1 MPLLRIDI
9 AASFAAFQDAMTA
22 IERSAKK
29 SAGNLQGAFKG
40 VNSTLAGLG
49 VSVSVGG
56 LAALVKS
63 SIDAAD
69 HINDLSKRTGVA
81 VEVLGGIGFA
91 AAQAGSSLD
100 NVSGVIG
107 KLNKSIAEA
116 GSGNLQIAEAFKK
129 LKVNVED
136 GNGSLKGA
144 DKVLIELAGKF
155 ESLASGP
162 EKAALA
168 NRIFGKSYQEILP
181 LLEDGAESLRKNI
194 EYYQKYSGVT
204 QDIAEKS
211 DAFNDSLVK
220 IDLLSSAAGNQIAA
234 ELLPT
239 LQLLAEKMLE
249 VKDSSE
255 GFSAVGKAINTVI
268 EAVSVLGVNTSYVF
282 KQVGNEIGGIAAQL
296 ASLARLDF
304 SGFANIGES
313 MREAAKVARE
323 EVDRTTAEILSPNKG
338 QVASEV
344 MDALEGQKPK
354 KPKADRL
361 SSGGADPAVAKLA
374 AELREFERQNDR
386 ERELLSTRNE
396 FLQEYYQQ
404 DLIAINDYYTARDAA
419 ANEALNAQV
428 ANIDKEVALLRARRA
443 KDATEA
449 TQNEAKIKELIERRA
464 SLEEKVGLEA
474 IKRLNDQTQAT
485 KELQRAIED
494 VNTELLDQQ
503 GRSGEAAARRFD
515 DRNKQLRQR
524 LETELAESNSRAD
537 ADGVTTVRGS
547 RGLVAL
553 DKLRDITIA
562 QAKLN
567 EIQDEGQR
575 IQSDLAISSERAAI
589 AAQNGSISELE
600 SLRQVSDARAQAAV
614 DLKAVADAYAEMAV
628 QTGNPAM
635 VQRAKEMQVEVE
647 KLAASADLV
656 REKFEGVFEHGF
668 ESFFDKLM
676 SGTASI
682 KDAFKSLFS
691 DIASDLSK
699 IAIRD
704 LGQKLF
710 SKEGSLGGVVDFTSQ
725 LFGGASKSPVA
736 SGVASIAGIAGD
748 TGAAAAQAATVASMT
763 SLATVTAATDA
774 SMVTLAAS
782 TVATDTALVTLAASA
797 SFAAVAL
804 EAAAAA
810 AASGAVGDS
819 AGGIIGLFGD
829 FASMAAQGN
838 IYASGNMIPFAK
850 GGIPGVV
857 DKPTLFAMSGG
868 RTGLMGE
875 AGPEAIMPLGRDKNG
890 QLAVRMLNSH
900 GVSSFLPLARDA
912 AGRLAVRAANDS
924 IVHQKFAKGGVP
936 GIRFPDAR
944 NFSIST
950 SAAMAVPME
959 SGRRGG
965 DTFVTN
971 VPQSTSQE
979 SASQIAA
986 RTAATVARANRRN
999 N

>member
-9 AASFAAFQDAMTA
+9 AASFAQFQDAMTA

-29 SAGNLQGAFKG
+29 SAGNLQTAFKG
-40 VNSTLAGLG
+40 VNGVLAGLG
-49 VSVSVGG
+49 VTVSAGA

-69 HINDLSKRTGVA
+69 HINDLSKKTGVA
-81 VEVLGGIGFA
+81 VDVLGGIGFA

-100 NVSGVIG
+100 QVAGAIG
-107 KLNKSIAEA
+107 KLNKTIAEA
-116 GSGNLQIAEAFKK
+116 GSGSKEAVEAFRSIGVAFEDSGK
-129 LKVNVED
+129 LRA
-136 GNGSLKGA
+136 A
-144 DKVLIELAGKF
+144 DKVLVDLANKF
-155 ESLASGP
+155 EKFAGIP
-162 EKAALA
+162 EKTAQALA
-168 NRIFGKSYQEILP
+168 LFKKSGADMIP
-181 LLEDGAESLRKNI
+181 LLNEGGSALLRNI
-194 EYYQKYSGVT
+194 EYFQKYSGMS
-204 QDIAEKS
+204 QELAEKS
-211 DAFNDSLVK
+211 DNFNDALEK
-220 IDLLSSAAGNQIAA
+220 IKLLSGSIGNEIAG

-239 LQLLAEKMLE
+239 LSQIAAKMIAAKE
-249 VKDSSE
+249 STE
-255 GFSAVGKAINTVI
+255 GFSGIAKVVGTGFRGITIAANIVI
-268 EAVSVLGVNTSYVF
+268 EAIDAVGTHLGAM
-282 KQVGNEIGGIAAQL
+282 AAVAGRFAERDWSGVANVIKDY
-296 ASLARLDF
+296 ASTF
-304 SGFANIGES
+304 GE
-313 MREAAKVARE
+313 R
-323 EVDRTTAEILSPNKG
+323 VDRVAKFTVDVANGGTADTGPKLPK
-338 QVASEV
+338 ASESP
-344 MDALEGQKPK
+344 DKPV
-354 KPKADRL
+354 PPRL
-361 SSGGADPAVAKLA
+361 PGSGPDPAVARMA
-374 AELREFERQNDR
+374 AQIREIERLSER
-386 ERELLSTRNE
+386 ERELFATRNE

-404 DLIAINDYYTARDAA
+404 DLISINDYYSARKAA
-419 ANEALNAQV
+419 ADEALAAQI
-428 ANIDKEVALLRARRA
+428 ANIDKEVNILRSRRG
-443 KDATEA
+443 KDANET

-464 SLEEKVGLEA
+464 DLQQKAGLDA
-474 IKRLNDQTQAT
+474 IKLFNDQTQSA
-485 KELQRAIED
+485 KELQRALED
-494 VNTELLDQQ
+494 INTELLEQQ
-503 GRSGEAAARRFD
+503 GQYGDAAARRFD

-524 LETELAESNSRAD
+524 LETELAEANSKAD

-575 IQSDLAISSERAAI
+575 IQSDLAISSERAAL
-589 AAQNGSISELE
+589 AAQNGSITELE

-614 DLKAVADAYAEMAV
+614 DLKAVADAYADMAEK
-628 QTGNPAM
+628 TGSPAL

-656 REKFEGVFEHGF
+656 REKFEGVFENGF

-682 KDAFKSLFS
+682 KDAFKALFS

-699 IAIRD
+699 IAIKD
-704 LGQKLF
+704 LGQQLF
-710 SKEGSLGGVVDFTSQ
+710 SKEGGLGGVVDFTSK
-725 LFGGASKSPVA
+725 LFGGESKSPV
-736 SGVASIAGIAGD
+736 SSIASIAGVAGD
-748 TGAAAAQAATVASMT
+748 TGEAAAQAAAVASMT

-782 TVATDTALVTLAASA
+782 TVTTDTALVTLAASA
-797 SFAAVAL
+797 TFAAAAL

-810 AASGAVGDS
+810 AAAGAAGDS

-838 IYASGNMIPFAK
+838 IYASGNVIPFAK

-857 DKPTLFAMSGG
+857 DTPTLFAMSGG

-924 IVHQKFAKGGVP
+924 IVHEKFAKGGVP

-944 NFSIST
+944 RFSMST
-950 SAAMAVPME
+950 GAAMAVPMD
-959 SGRRGG
+959 SGRKGG
-965 DTFVTN
+965 DTFITN
-971 VPQSTSQE
+971 VPQGTSQE
-979 SASQIAA
+979 SASNIAA
-986 RTAATVARANRRN
+986 RTAATVKRADRRN